1 MFNLGVCLFHL
12 LRSYILYY
20 IPSFFQIKRLGKML
34 GEKKKNN
41 SEDCVALNAC
51 WIFIS
56 TITNSN
62 KPGNLFKITRT
73 KSTVRNEKSAI

>member
-1 MFNLGVCLFHL
+1 
-12 LRSYILYY
+12 
-20 IPSFFQIKRLGKML
+20 ML
-34 GEKKKNN
+34 GEKKKKNN